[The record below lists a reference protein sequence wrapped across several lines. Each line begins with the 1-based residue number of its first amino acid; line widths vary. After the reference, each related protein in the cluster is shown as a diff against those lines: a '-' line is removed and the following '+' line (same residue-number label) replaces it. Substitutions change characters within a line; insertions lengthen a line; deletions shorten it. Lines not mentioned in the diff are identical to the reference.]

1 MSVRSDVRQIAERLL
16 PDGQC
21 PGQYEQGYPEGGVWY
36 IREGQPEPEIPLCSR
51 CGERHMKPEDEGP
64 HVVIEVVVRS
74 REEARKYTEANL

>member
-21 PGQYEQGYPEGGVWY
+21 PGQYENYPDGGVWY
-36 IREGQPEPEIPLCSR
+36 IREGQPEPEMPTCLL
-51 CGERHMKPEDEGP
+51 CGERHMKPEDREP

-74 REEARKYTEANL
+74 HEEARRYTEANL